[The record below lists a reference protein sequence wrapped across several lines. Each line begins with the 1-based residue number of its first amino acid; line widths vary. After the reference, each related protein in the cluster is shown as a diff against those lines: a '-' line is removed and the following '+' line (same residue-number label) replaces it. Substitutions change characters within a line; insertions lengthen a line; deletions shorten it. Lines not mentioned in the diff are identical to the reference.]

1 MRLKLFFFSV
11 FIHAD
16 SFCTDFIRRPCL
28 DLPGAK
34 EEGER
39 EKKPLAVEGR
49 LTRKG
54 SQMMWSVGSLGSGG
68 WHRN

>member
-1 MRLKLFFFSV
+1 MFT
-11 FIHAD
+11 HAG
-16 SFCTDFIRRPCL
+16 SFGTDFIRWPCL

-39 EKKPLAVEGR
+39 EMPLAVEGR